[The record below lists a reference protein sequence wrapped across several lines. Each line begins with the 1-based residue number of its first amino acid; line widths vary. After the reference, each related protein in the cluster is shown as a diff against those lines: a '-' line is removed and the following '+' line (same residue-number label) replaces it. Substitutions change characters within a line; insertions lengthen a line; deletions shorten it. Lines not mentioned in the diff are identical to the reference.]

1 MQCFCFFSV
10 SEDSFFSQTFCMIRK
25 IDNDGIPISEPVSH
39 FIPKEVGIEYGI
51 VIGVKEFFFG
61 VGR

>member
-1 MQCFCFFSV
+1 MLLLLLRVRRFL
-10 SEDSFFSQTFCMIRK
+10 FSQTFCMIRK

-39 FIPKEVGIEYGI
+39 FIPKEIGIEYGI